1 MNFVYDLEG
10 NFFLG
15 LIVMRDFASIKCL
28 DSFRPKAKGLFPL
41 VGVLAVVLAL
51 EAWLLY

>member
-1 MNFVYDLEG
+1 MNFVYDLEV

-28 DSFRPKAKGLFPL
+28 DSLRPKAKGLLRL
-41 VGVLAVVLAL
+41 VGVGAVVWNL
-51 EAWLLY
+51 EA